1 MPTDLQA
8 KTILIIVTGGFVFFG
23 ILSAIV
29 SFIATRVRNHKIQ
42 ACTVST
48 TGTIIENRAEM
59 YGVSNVDDDIRTT
72 SYHPVVQYCANG
84 MMVTCSSVV
93 GSSHATYLKGQTVP
107 IKYDPDDP
115 QNFYIEKDLSLYRV
129 IIRSFIAAS
138 ICCFAIAVATFI
150 LGSAIL
156 LQF

>member
-1 MPTDLQA
+1 MSTDLQA

-23 ILSAIV
+23 ILSAVV
-29 SFIATRVRNHKIQ
+29 SFIVTRVRNRKIQ
-42 ACTVST
+42 TCTVST
-48 TGTIIENRAEM
+48 TGTIIENKAEM

-84 MMVTCSSVV
+84 MMVTCTSVI
-93 GSSHATYLKGQTVP
+93 GSSHANYLKGQTVP
-107 IKYDPDDP
+107 IKYNPNDP

-129 IIRSFIAAS
+129 IICSFIAAS
-138 ICCFAIAVATFI
+138 ICCFAIAIATFI

-156 LQF
+156 L